1 MRSASGS
8 KSTPYRLV
16 AVAIIVVALAGVIA
30 LRAIA
35 DRGNALTA
43 IRTIPNDPDI
53 GDAAV
58 ISELKKAGSDLTREA
73 SVIHYLYLPSQEAAH
88 EAAAALCRRGFTTAI
103 SEPENAAA
111 NTEPGGGWGVLA
123 LEKAIPS
130 ALHLR
135 TVRRIFTALAE
146 KYGGDYDGWE
156 ASIVN
161 PKVQVPDEHAADLI
175 KHADCVP
182 NS

>member
-1 MRSASGS
+1 
-8 KSTPYRLV
+8 
-16 AVAIIVVALAGVIA
+16 
-30 LRAIA
+30 
-35 DRGNALTA
+35 
-43 IRTIPNDPDI
+43 
-53 GDAAV
+53 
-58 ISELKKAGSDLTREA
+58 
-73 SVIHYLYLPSQEAAH
+73 
-88 EAAAALCRRGFTTAI
+88 
-103 SEPENAAA
+103 
-111 NTEPGGGWGVLA
+111 